1 MATSRPDTL
10 KAHWKCMVACTLVSM
25 CPFQYGVD
33 FGIIGGLQAMPGFLE
48 VFGHKVPTSVSP
60 IGYNIDHTRQQ
71 LISSLMILGAFISSS
86 TAGPIA
92 KFLGRKMSIWI
103 AALLCVVANIV
114 MMVTTSIGAL
124 YFARFLIGIAN
135 GMLMTFSQL
144 YLQEC
149 APAKYRG
156 LVIGLFQSW
165 TSIGTLVGT
174 VIDNFTVKLDG
185 KNQYIVSL
193 AIIYIVPVFLSIGLL
208 FIPES
213 PRWYLLQGKTEKAR
227 KALNW
232 LRPYP
237 DTVDDEVTQI
247 TEAIEAEHALA
258 KSAAVLDMIRNPV
271 DRRRTL
277 LAVGAVSLQAAS
289 GAMYMISYG
298 TYFFEMAKV
307 GSAFENS
314 CILVAVG
321 VVAILINSA
330 VITRWGRR
338 RVFLT
343 VGMCLCGITQLIV
356 AIVYDKQG
364 ASTSTGKVIVGVSVV
379 YIVGYNGMV
388 ATYAWLC
395 GGEFPSQRLRSYTFG
410 LAASI
415 GFLGAWLATFT
426 APYFINPD
434 SLNWGPKYGYIWFP
448 SCLLGALWTWLY
460 LPEVQNRTFEEIDEM
475 FEARLPARKFRTYR
489 CVGSVAAVAMAAK
502 EDGSEGSE
510 KEHEHG
516 NVTHR
521 EVILGNEKAAVETA
535 VAIG

>member
-1 MATSRPDTL
+1 MATARPESL
-10 KAHWKCMVACTLVSM
+10 KAHWKCILACTLVSM

-33 FGIIGGLQAMPGFLE
+33 FGIIGGLQAMPGFLKI
-48 VFGHKVPTSVSP
+48 FGYPVPLDVSP
-60 IGYNIDHTRQQ
+60 VGYNIGHTRQQ

-92 KFLGRKMSIWI
+92 TFAGRKMSIWA
-103 AALLCVVANIV
+103 AALLCCVANVI
-114 MMVTTSIGAL
+114 MMTTTSIGAL
-124 YFARFLIGIAN
+124 YFSRFLIGIAN

-149 APAKYRG
+149 APARYRG
-156 LVIGLFQSW
+156 LVIGLFNTW

-174 VIDNFTVKLDG
+174 VIDNFTVKLHG
-185 KNQYIVSL
+185 KDQYFVSL
-193 AIIYIVPVFLSIGLL
+193 AIIYVVPGLL
-208 FIPES
+208 ALGLFFIPES
-213 PRWYLLQGKTEKAR
+213 PRWYLQHGKTEKAR

-232 LRPYP
+232 LRPFP
-237 DTVDDEVTQI
+237 ETVDDEVSQI
-247 TEAIEAEHALA
+247 KEAIDAEKALA
-258 KSAAVLDMIRNPV
+258 QGAAVVDMFRNPV

-298 TYFFEMAKV
+298 TYFFEIAKV
-307 GSAFENS
+307 GSPFENS

-321 VVAILINSA
+321 VFAILVNSA
-330 VITRWGRR
+330 MITRFGRR
-338 RVFLT
+338 RIFLT
-343 VGMCLCGITQLIV
+343 VGMCLCGVTQLIV
-356 AIVYDKQG
+356 AIVYTKQG
-364 ASTSTGKVIVGVSVV
+364 ANTSSGKVIVGVSVI
-379 YIVGYNGMV
+379 YIIGYNGMV

-475 FEARLPARKFRTYR
+475 FEARLPARKFRQHR

-502 EDGSEGSE
+502 ADGSESSE
-510 KEHEHG
+510 KDHG
-516 NVTHR
+516 NVAHQ
-521 EVILGNEKAAVETA
+521 EVILGNQKAAVETA
-535 VAIG
+535 MAIR

>member
-1 MATSRPDTL
+1 MATSRPDNL
-10 KAHWKCMVACTLVSM
+10 KAHWKCIAACTLISM

-33 FGIIGGLQAMPGFLE
+33 FGIIGGLQAMPGFLD
-48 VFGHKVPTSVSP
+48 VFGEKDPTSP
-60 IGYNIDHTRQQ
+60 IGYNISHTRQQ

-86 TAGPIA
+86 FAGPIA
-92 KFLGRKMSIWI
+92 KFIGRKMSIWV
-103 AALLCVVANIV
+103 AALLCVVSNVI
-114 MMVTTSIGAL
+114 MMTTTSIGAL

-149 APAKYRG
+149 SPAKYRG

-174 VIDNFTVKLDG
+174 IIDNFTVKLAG
-185 KNQYIVSL
+185 KQQYIVSL
-193 AIIYIVPVFLSIGLL
+193 GIIYIVPGFLSVGML

-213 PRWYLLQGKTEKAR
+213 PRWFLLQDQTEKAR
-227 KALNW
+227 KALYW

-237 DTVDDEVTQI
+237 ETVEDEIKEIQD
-247 TEAIEAEHALA
+247 AIGAERALA
-258 KSAAVLDMIRNPV
+258 KSADILDMFRNPV

-277 LAVGAVSLQAAS
+277 LSIGAVSLQAAS

-298 TYFFEMAKV
+298 TYFFEMAHV

-321 VVAILINSA
+321 VAAILINSA
-330 VITRWGRR
+330 IITKWGRR

-343 VGMCLCGITQLIV
+343 IGMILCGITQLIV
-356 AIVYDKQG
+356 AVVYDKQG
-364 ASTSTGKVIVGVSVV
+364 PSTSTGRVIVGVSVV

-434 SLNWGPKYGYIWFP
+434 SLNWGPKYGYIWTP
-448 SCLLGALWTWLY
+448 SCLIGALWTYFY
-460 LPEVQNRTFEEIDEM
+460 LPEVKNRTFEEIDEM
-475 FEARLPARKFRTYR
+475 FEARLPARKFRTYK

-502 EDGSEGSE
+502 EDGSSGSE
-510 KEHEHG
+510 KDHAEVRHE
-516 NVTHR
+516 
-521 EVILGNEKAAVETA
+521 EVIFGNEKVATETA

>member
-1 MATSRPDTL
+1 MSNPRPDTL
-10 KAHWKCMVACTLVSM
+10 KAHWKCLAACTLVSM

-48 VFGHKVPTSVSP
+48 VFGHVDRDSP
-60 IGYNIDHTRQQ
+60 IGYNISHTRQQ
-71 LISSLMILGAFISSS
+71 LISSLMILGAFISS
-86 TAGPIA
+86 AFGGPIA
-92 KFLGRKMSIWI
+92 KFIGRKMSIWV
-103 AALLCVVANIV
+103 AALLCVVSNVI
-114 MMVTTSIGAL
+114 MMASESIGAL
-124 YFARFLIGIAN
+124 YFARFLIGVAN
-135 GMLMTFSQL
+135 GMFLTFAQL

-149 APAKYRG
+149 APAIYRG

-174 VIDNFTVKLDG
+174 IIDNFTVKLGG
-185 KNQYIVSL
+185 KQSYIVPL
-193 AIIYIVPVFLSIGLL
+193 GIIYIVPGIMSIGLL

-213 PRWYLLQGKTEKAR
+213 PRWFLLNDKTEKAR
-227 KALNW
+227 KSLLW

-237 DTVDDEVTQI
+237 ETVDDEI
-247 TEAIEAEHALA
+247 TEISSAIEAERALA
-258 KSAAVLDMIRNPV
+258 KSADVLDMFRNPV

-277 LAVGAVSLQAAS
+277 LSVGAVSLQAAS

-321 VVAILINSA
+321 VAAILINSA
-330 VITRWGRR
+330 IITKYGRR

-343 VGMCLCGITQLIV
+343 TGMILCGITQLII

-364 ASTSTGKVIVGVSVV
+364 PSTSTGKVIVGVSVV

-410 LAASI
+410 LASSI

-434 SLNWGPKYGYIWFP
+434 SLNWGPKYGYIWTP
-448 SCLLGALWTWLY
+448 SCLLGALWTY
-460 LPEVQNRTFEEIDEM
+460 FFLPEVKNRKFEEIDEM
-475 FEARLPARKFRTYR
+475 FEARLPARSFRKYK
-489 CVGSVAAVAMAAK
+489 CVGSVAAVAAAAK
-502 EDGSEGSE
+502 EDESGSE
-510 KEHEHG
+510 KEHHHARVSHE
-516 NVTHR
+516 
-521 EVILGNEKAAVETA
+521 EIIWSNEKAVAETA
-535 VAIG
+535 VAVG